1 MSTPFI
7 LINEYSI
14 EPGKTGQFLE
24 GFRKIADVAQAHEPE
39 LLYFAEH
46 ISEDGTQGSTVQ
58 VHADAQNMERHME
71 LVGEQIRDIVVYLD
85 FQAVRIYGTPTDAV
99 LEQMRAIAGDRV
111 TVKPLA
117 VGFDRFLDPWEVQR

>member
-7 LINEYSI
+7 VVNEYTI
-14 EPGKTGQFLE
+14 EPGKTDEFLA
-24 GFRKIADVAQAHEPE
+24 GFRKIAETAQANEPD

-58 VHADAQNMERHME
+58 VHADAKNMERHME
-71 LVGEQIRDIVVYLD
+71 LVGDQIRDIVAYID
-85 FQAVRIYGTPTDAV
+85 FQAVRMYGTPTDAV
-99 LEQMRAIAGDRV
+99 LQQLQALAGDRV

-117 VGFDRFLDPWEVQR
+117 MGFDRFGDRVQAVR

>member
-7 LINEYSI
+7 VVNEYTI
-14 EPGKTGQFLE
+14 EPGKTDEFLA
-24 GFRKIADVAQAHEPE
+24 GFRKIAETAQANEPD

-58 VHADAQNMERHME
+58 VHADAKNMERHME
-71 LVGEQIRDIVVYLD
+71 LVGDQIRDIVAYID
-85 FQAVRIYGTPTDAV
+85 FQAIRMYGTPTDAV
-99 LEQMRAIAGDRV
+99 LQQLQALAGDRV

-117 VGFDRFLDPWEVQR
+117 MGFDRFGDRVQAVR